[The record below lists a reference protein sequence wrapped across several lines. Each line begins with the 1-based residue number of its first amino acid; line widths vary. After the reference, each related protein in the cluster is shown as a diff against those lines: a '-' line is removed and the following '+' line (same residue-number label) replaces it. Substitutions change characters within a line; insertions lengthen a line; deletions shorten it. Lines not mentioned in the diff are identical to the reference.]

1 MNNLEKLIANIT
13 VKIIEMKQQQ
23 LDLLNNIMY
32 IENIKHQLSTGEI
45 QNVDIKALE
54 TIINKI
60 GIDEDEIFQ
69 QLHHILEDFA
79 MDDEITPGISREK
92 EIELL
97 LTTFKHLQEYADSQE
112 DLEEEIVESYISIL
126 IEITESLYN
135 NEVQNIRNSTA
146 YKDIDREIKE
156 LETLLALL
164 NKQENLTIEE
174 KDKIYEYIVNSNL
187 EDKISIYIELAS
199 KWIEQAK
206 VTRLIPEEQVIE
218 LSIEEPIT
226 SFDESV
232 QQEIETIQEKQ
243 RAELS
248 QLTGEMAKEDWEQ
261 LILKT
266 INIVKENTNLTQEQK
281 SILEK
286 ILLISL
292 KEELEDLNMAKDVLN
307 EYSEITI
314 DTRNYE
320 YLNSS
325 KLETN
330 LVGVDLVI
338 HLIPNITD
346 ETLSDIKII
355 IESIVEKFQQLYL
368 SNDELEDTK
377 KFFQENQEKYSQITY
392 IELDNTQAQ
401 LIELEEKFIE
411 FEGSKDKLL
420 NYDAHTN
427 KIIPTNAQ
435 YNQFALNTFMKI
447 IKTKLAQLDTILKN
461 TDNQLV
467 KRKEVE
473 QLREEIAKWTSKY
486 EYAVQL
492 MEVEIT
498 YRNYTVDEMEKI
510 DFSNKNAIVFLR
522 GESGKTLYE
531 EGLITNGFSQSNIIS
546 RETSESLVDIMKH
559 MVNNT
564 INLKTNYDRFID
576 DVKATKTNG
585 EKAVV
590 KIGDKILERA
600 SINHENARLA
610 LIRLTISTANKIKL
624 GISPSNGVILVLG
637 AFEVKLSKYLDVYSD
652 ISKQARHYEEQIK
665 KIMEIFE
672 NPDTPREVLLQYLA
686 DSYGLLESLI
696 EETPQPVPGG
706 ELKKGGR
713 IQWT

>member
-713 IQWT
+713 IQ

>member
-13 VKIIEMKQQQ
+13 VKIIEKKQQQ

-32 IENIKHQLSTGEI
+32 IENIKQQLSTGEI

-79 MDDEITPGISREK
+79 MDDEITSGISREK

-135 NEVQNIRNSTA
+135 SEVQNIRNSTA

-156 LETLLALL
+156 LETLLAIL

-206 VTRLIPEEQVIE
+206 VTRLIPEEQIIE
-218 LSIEEPIT
+218 PSIEEPII

-232 QQEIETIQEKQ
+232 QEEIETIQEKQ

-338 HLIPNITD
+338 NLIPNITD

-368 SNDELEDTK
+368 SNDELEDMK
-377 KFFQENQEKYSQITY
+377 KFFQENQKKYSQITY

-435 YNQFALNTFMKI
+435 YNQFALNTFKKI

-498 YRNYTVDEMEKI
+498 YRNHTVEEMEKI

-522 GESGKTLYE
+522 GESGKTIYE
-531 EGLITNGFSQSNIIS
+531 EGLITNGA
-546 RETSESLVDIMKH
+546 ETNFILPSTAKALKKILKNAI
-559 MVNNT
+559 NNT
-564 INLKTNYDRFID
+564 ILLKTNYSSFSHIIKD
-576 DVKATKTNG
+576 KTTSGKEFYVEIQKKN
-585 EKAVV
+585 
-590 KIGDKILERA
+590 
-600 SINHENARLA
+600 
-610 LIRLTISTANKIKL
+610 LIRLSEPGSPARIAIIKLKLPQENKMKL
-624 GISPSNGVILVLG
+624 GITPNNGVILVLG
-637 AFEVKLSKYLDVYSD
+637 TFEVNYSKEGVAYS
-652 ISKQARHYEEQIK
+652 KMTNQARYYEEQIK

-696 EETPQPVPGG
+696 EEPPQPVPGG
-706 ELKKGGR
+706 ELKKVGR
-713 IQWT
+713 S